1 MQDQDKLKE
10 YLAKIPQDIKDIMY
24 SLDYQKLLE
33 EIVKKNNLMI
43 DQAGNLE
50 VETTLVLAGLSPLR
64 EYIDSLKES
73 LEITREKA
81 EEIAKDVDNFI
92 FKNIRKSLQEINEE
106 DDQAEY
112 TIEQKAKTELNK
124 EKVLFGIENPSQIE
138 EESVSVSSLNFQNK
152 TEQFSNGI
160 EVSKEQ
166 SREIPKEAILI
177 PNKNISPVE
186 NIVETKTSE
195 PIVIQKENVIIEEKT
210 KLPEKA
216 DPYREQV

>member
-64 EYIDSLKES
+64 EYIDSLKDA
-73 LEITREKA
+73 LEISREKA
-81 EEIAKDVDNFI
+81 EEIAKDVDSFI

-112 TIEQKAKTELNK
+112 TIEQKAKAELNK

-138 EESVSVSSLNFQNK
+138 EESVSVSSLNSQFK
-152 TEQFSNGI
+152 PEQFSNGI
-160 EVSKEQ
+160 EVNREQ
-166 SREIPKEAILI
+166 NREIPKEAIII

-195 PIVIQKENVIIEEKT
+195 PIVIQKENVIIKEET
-210 KLPEKA
+210 KLPTRI
-216 DPYREQV
+216 DPYREQA

>member
-43 DQAGNLE
+43 DQAGSLE

-64 EYIDSLKES
+64 DYIDSLEKA
-73 LEITREKA
+73 LEIPREKA
-81 EEIAKDVDNFI
+81 GEVAKDVDSFI

-112 TIEQKAKTELNK
+112 VIEQKAKTELDK
-124 EKVLFGIENPSQIE
+124 EKVLFGIENPSKIE
-138 EESVSVSSLNFQNK
+138 EESISVSSLGSQYG
-152 TEQFSNGI
+152 TEHFSNGI
-160 EVSKEQ
+160 EVSREQ
-166 SREIPKEAILI
+166 GKEIPKEAII
-177 PNKNISPVE
+177 TMNKNTSPIGNIIEEKIS
-186 NIVETKTSE
+186 K
-195 PIVIQKENVIIEEKT
+195 PIALQKENIIIEEKT
-210 KLPEKA
+210 KVPNKI
-216 DPYREQV
+216 DPYREQA